1 MQLPS
6 DGKFWLNRQHSSRWI
21 EAHNGL
27 SAHIG
32 SACSVTDPDGSE
44 KSFDAVWI
52 SSLTTSAAGFL
63 PDAELYMLDQ
73 RLELA
78 LQICEATAKP
88 VVLDGDTGGEIL
100 AFQYLMRRL
109 ERIGAA
115 AICIEDK
122 RLPKRNS
129 FSGDAYHYLEDA
141 EQFAAKIRAGARTRK
156 PFGPRIIA
164 RLESLIA
171 GETVDLALRRARLY
185 ADAGADAVLIHSI
198 RNSDEL
204 FEFIGAARRPATGRL
219 HELPIICVPTAYP
232 HLRDSELFAA
242 GFNVVIYANHLLRAS
257 IAAMRETARSL
268 LADEG
273 PAGCGARLMAMH
285 DLLALLGS
293 GPASG
298 QSAHGHPAGALQSHD
313 LETILAARSQL
324 QAAQFDEGR
333 NRDVDQGFHDDR
345 SGT

>member
-1 MQLPS
+1 MNAIRLTEHS
-6 DGKFWLNRQHSSRWI
+6 KSLLNLHGASRWI

-32 SACSVTDPDGSE
+32 STCRVTDADGSA
-44 KSFDAVWI
+44 KCFDAVWV
-52 SSLTTSAAGFL
+52 SSLTTSAASLL
-63 PDAELYMLDQ
+63 PDAELHLLDQ

-78 LQICEATAKP
+78 LQICEASAKS

-100 AFQYLMRRL
+100 AFQYLVRRL

-115 AICIEDK
+115 GVCIEDK

-129 FSGDAYHYLEDA
+129 FSGDGHHHLEDP
-141 EQFAAKIRAGARTRK
+141 EQFAAKVRAGVAARK

-171 GETVDLALRRARLY
+171 GETIERALYRARLY

-198 RNSDEL
+198 RDSGEL
-204 FEFIGAARRPATGRL
+204 FNFIEAARHPETGRL

-232 HLRDSELFAA
+232 QMRDSELFAA

-257 IAAMRETARSL
+257 IAAMRDTASRL

-273 PAGCGARLMAMH
+273 PAGCDGDLVAMR
-285 DLLALLGS
+285 DLLALIGGGS
-293 GPASG
+293 AAAPTDDSQPADASE
-298 QSAHGHPAGALQSHD
+298 SRD
-313 LETILAARSQL
+313 LETILAARSQ
-324 QAAQFDEGR
+324 
-333 NRDVDQGFHDDR
+333 V
-345 SGT
+345 

>member
-6 DGKFWLNRQHSSRWI
+6 DGKFWLSRHDTSRWI
-21 EAHNGL
+21 ESHNGL

-32 SACSVTDPDGSE
+32 SICSVTDKYGNE
-44 KSFDAVWI
+44 KSFGAVWV
-52 SSLTTSAAGFL
+52 SSLTTSAAALL

-78 LQICEATAKP
+78 LQICEASTKP

-100 AFQYLMRRL
+100 AFQYLVRRI
-109 ERIGAA
+109 ERIGIAA
-115 AICIEDK
+115 VCIEDK

-141 EQFAAKIRAGARTRK
+141 EQFAAKIRAGVQARR

-171 GETVDLALRRARLY
+171 GETVEMALRRARLY

-198 RNSDEL
+198 KDSAEL
-204 FEFIGAARRPATGRL
+204 FEFISAARLPATGRL

-232 HLRDSELFAA
+232 HLRDSDLFAA

-257 IAAMRETARSL
+257 IAAMQEIARNL

-273 PAGCGARLMAMH
+273 PAGCDARLMAMQ
-285 DLLALLGS
+285 DLLALLRS
-293 GPASG
+293 GPATE
-298 QSAHGHPAGALQSHD
+298 QSMHGNPNAALQSHD
-313 LETILAARSQL
+313 LETILASRSQL
-324 QAAQFDEGR
+324 
-333 NRDVDQGFHDDR
+333 
-345 SGT
+345 